1 MPSAVSSLSRWGALA
16 LLLLL
21 STCLVHAFHLPSPAL
36 RKASSSSSSIRP
48 RSPLQAT
55 ASSFGSVLGDILGD
69 LLAGPEKVEETDALI
84 VGSGISGSTTAFYLN
99 KNGVKCLL
107 TEAKP
112 VVRLSPSPSTHPPT
126 HPDRVTSTH
135 PHLAL
140 PPIHPPSSSY
150 TQVGGNVISKTD
162 GKFIW
167 EEGPNS
173 FQPTLPLM
181 RATVDMGLKDELVLA
196 DASLPRFV
204 YWKEKL
210 YALPGGLS
218 TYPPTHPPTHSTN
231 SSTHP
236 PSLGDLPT
244 FNLLTIPG
252 RIRAGLGAL
261 GFIRGPPKGKEESVK
276 EFVTRHL
283 GAETFERIIDPFVSG
298 VYAGDP
304 SKLSMKAALKKVKR
318 LEDMGGRGILD
329 GALLRIQQI
338 KRETPPV
345 DPELPTYKGGQLGSF
360 KKGLQSM
367 PLAVA
372 KALGKENVRTSYKL
386 LSVEKGKEGGYEA
399 LFQTPQGRR
408 RIKTKVRRVQQLIRT
423 TFSSSTHPPTH
434 PLTHLPTQTD
444 HSNHGPRPRGE
455 QTPPSSHSRSR
466 SPGRGV
472 LPTRGFSHSGLPKDG
487 LQETPGGLWQPHS
500 SLDEDPHTRDY
511 LVSLFSHP
519 PTHPPTHRVQ

>member
-99 KNGVKCLL
+99 KKGVKCLL

-112 VVRLSPSPSTHPPT
+112 V
-126 HPDRVTSTH
+126 
-135 PHLAL
+135 
-140 PPIHPPSSSY
+140 
-150 TQVGGNVISKTD
+150 VGGNVISKTD

-218 TYPPTHPPTHSTN
+218 
-231 SSTHP
+231 
-236 PSLGDLPT
+236 DLPT